1 MLLVRNITRI
11 ISWLAGS
18 IISSIVLI
26 IPFGYFLISYQYL
39 SGSIETEAEI
49 SARII
54 TQFITQN
61 PAMWEVE
68 QVRLKEYLAPR
79 STNEPTEIKRV
90 FTARNEL
97 VVETKEAL
105 RPPVIKRSRE
115 LFDSGTVVGKIEI
128 SRSYLPL
135 ILKTCLLIML
145 MLPLGIFALFVLHRL
160 PIQAL
165 RRNEDAVKQE
175 RDTAQKYLDVAG
187 VMLVALDADERVTM
201 INRRGRE
208 IIGCDEQKILRKNW
222 FQNFVPETNREE
234 SRNVFLMLQKG
245 IFGQF
250 KHMESPVLAADGN
263 QHMIAWHH
271 LVLRDAEGTF
281 SGILSSGEDVTDR
294 MHLETQLRSAQKMEA
309 IGVLAGGIAHDFNN
323 ILTAIIGY
331 ATILQMQIPKN
342 DPLLHNVEHIL
353 ASSERAVHLIKSLLA
368 YSRRQIVEPRLVKV
382 NDIVRTVKKIFP
394 SLLREDIELRTT
406 LSDEPL
412 TINADPGQI
421 EQILMNLLTN
431 ARDAMPEG
439 GKLFIETGK
448 IDLDEGFYYAHGYG
462 TPGSYALI
470 IVSDT
475 GMGMSRETTEKIFDP
490 FFTTKEVG
498 KGTGLGL
505 AMVYGII
512 KQHKGYINVYS
523 EPGRGATFK
532 IYIPLVPVQ
541 TQDATKSESP
551 PQTGGGTETILIA
564 EDDEAVRRMT
574 TAVLEDAGY
583 TIVEARDGEEA
594 VREFSESRKPIHL
607 VILDVIMPKKNG
619 KAVYDEIRRL
629 RPDVKVL
636 FTSGYTADV
645 LETQALVG
653 LDVRFLQKP
662 ASPRVLLKTVRE
674 TLDAA

>member
-1 MLLVRNITRI
+1 MLFVRNITRI

-18 IISSIVLI
+18 IISLIVLI
-26 IPFGYFLISYQYL
+26 IPFGYFLISYQHI
-39 SGSIETEAEI
+39 SGSVETEAEI
-49 SARII
+49 NARII
-54 TQFITQN
+54 TQFIGQN
-61 PAMWEVE
+61 PAMWEFE
-68 QVRLKEYLAPR
+68 HVRLKEYLAPR
-79 STNEPTEIKRV
+79 SENEPNDIKRI
-90 FTARNEL
+90 FTASNKL
-97 VVETKEAL
+97 LIETKQEL
-105 RPPVIKRSRE
+105 HRPVIKKSCG
-115 LFDSGTVVGKIEI
+115 LFDAGTVVGRIEI
-128 SRSYLPL
+128 SRSYFPL
-135 ILKTCLLIML
+135 VIKTCLLIML
-145 MLPLGIFALFVLHRL
+145 MLPLGIFAFFALHRL

-165 RRNEDAVKQE
+165 RRHEDAVKQE

-208 IIGCDEQKILRKNW
+208 IIGCDEQEILHKNW
-222 FQNFVPETNREE
+222 FQNFVPEKNREE

-281 SGILSSGEDVTDR
+281 SGVLSSGEDVTDR
-294 MHLETQLRSAQKMEA
+294 MHLETQLRNAQKMEA

-342 DPLLHNVEHIL
+342 NPLLHNVEHIL

-448 IDLDEGFYYAHGYG
+448 TDLDEGFYYAHGYG

-523 EPGRGATFK
+523 EPGRGTTFK

-541 TQDATKSESP
+541 TQAATKSEP
-551 PQTGGGTETILIA
+551 PPPTGGTETILIA

-594 VREFSESRKPIHL
+594 IKEFSESRKPVHL

-619 KAVYDEIRRL
+619 KTVYDEIRRL